1 MRCVNVNKLA
11 RRAAGMTPWSL
22 ARRPVD
28 HISDDPH
35 ELLIKQEN
43 NEDFRFIEDVSA

>member
-1 MRCVNVNKLA
+1 MRCVNVNKLVRGDDTKEA
-11 RRAAGMTPWSL
+11 Y
-22 ARRPVD
+22 

-43 NEDFRFIEDVSA
+43 NEDFRFIEVVSA

>member
-1 MRCVNVNKLA
+1 MRCVNVNKLVRGDDTKEA
-11 RRAAGMTPWSL
+11 PEAH
-22 ARRPVD
+22 

-43 NEDFRFIEDVSA
+43 NEDSRFIEVVSA